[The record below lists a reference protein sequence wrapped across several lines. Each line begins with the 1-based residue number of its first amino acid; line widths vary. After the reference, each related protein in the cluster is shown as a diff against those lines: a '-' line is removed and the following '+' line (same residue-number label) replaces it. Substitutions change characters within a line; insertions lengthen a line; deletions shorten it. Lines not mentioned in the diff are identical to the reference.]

1 MSKVESAIIPTA
13 RVPSTWRLALTWIG
27 ASVIAVPLGVL
38 LHELGHLLAYRAF
51 GFQGAALHFS
61 SATHALENTLWQ
73 QIHRGDLAA
82 AASMIPLWKVGVAT
96 AAGIL
101 VTCVVTVV
109 CCVFAARKD
118 AHPLVV
124 ALGIFAPLRFLSG
137 MSTIPVA
144 LSGRPVRAGTDEA
157 HLAVLTGIPLIVL
170 VFAGLLFLVLAWIWM
185 VRTIPK
191 DHRWVSLGGLVSG
204 LALGLFLYF
213 RVIGPWLLP

>member
-1 MSKVESAIIPTA
+1 MSKVESAFIPTI
-13 RVPSTWRLALTWIG
+13 RVTSTWRLASTWIG

-38 LHELGHLLAYRAF
+38 LHESGHFMAYLAF
-51 GFQGAALHFS
+51 DFQGVVLHFS
-61 SATHALENTLWQ
+61 SATHTLETTLWQ
-73 QIHRGDLAA
+73 QIYRGNLAA

-109 CCVFAARKD
+109 CCVFAARKNGQ
-118 AHPLVV
+118 PLVV

-137 MSTIPVA
+137 IATIPLA

-157 HLAVLTGIPLIVL
+157 HLAVLTGIPLILL
-170 VFAGLLFLVLAWIWM
+170 VFAGLLFLVLAWIWL

-191 DHRWVSLGGLVSG
+191 DYRRVSLGSLVSG
-204 LALGLFLYF
+204 LALGVFLYF
-213 RVIGPWLLP
+213 RLVGPWLLP

>member
-1 MSKVESAIIPTA
+1 MSKVELAILPTV
-13 RVPSTWRLALTWIG
+13 RVTSTWRLASTWLG

-38 LHELGHLLAYRAF
+38 LHELGHFLSYLAF
-51 GFQGAALHFS
+51 GFQGVTLHYS

-73 QIHRGDLAA
+73 QIYRGNLAA
-82 AASMIPLWKVGVAT
+82 AASMIPLWKLGVAT

-109 CCVFAARKD
+109 CCVLAVRKD

-124 ALGIFAPLRFLSG
+124 ALGVFAPLRFLSG
-137 MSTIPVA
+137 ISTIPVA

-157 HLAVLTGIPLIVL
+157 HLAVLTGLPLILL
-170 VFAGLLFLVLAWIWM
+170 VVAGLLFLVMAWIWM
-185 VRTIPK
+185 VRAIPK
-191 DHRWVSLGGLVSG
+191 DHRWVSLGCLVSG
-204 LALGLFLYF
+204 LALGLFLYL

>member
-1 MSKVESAIIPTA
+1 MSKVETAIIPGV
-13 RVPSTWRLALTWIG
+13 RVTSTWQLALTWMG

-38 LHELGHLLAYRAF
+38 LHELGHFLAYRAF
-51 GFQGAALHFS
+51 GFQGVVLHFS
-61 SATHALENTLWQ
+61 SATHTVENTLWQ
-73 QIHRGDLAA
+73 QIYRGNLAA
-82 AASMIPLWKVGVAT
+82 AASLIPLWKVGLAT

-101 VTCVVTVV
+101 VTIVVTVV

-118 AHPLVV
+118 AHPLAI

-137 MSTIPVA
+137 ISTIPVA

-185 VRTIPK
+185 VRAIPK
-191 DHRWVSLGGLVSG
+191 DHRWVSLGSLVAG
-204 LALGLFLYF
+204 LALGILLYF
-213 RVIGPWLLP
+213 RVLGPWMLP

>member
-1 MSKVESAIIPTA
+1 MSKVESAIMPTV
-13 RVPSTWRLALTWIG
+13 RVTPTWRLASTWIG

-38 LHELGHLLAYRAF
+38 LHELGHLLAYLAF

-73 QIHRGDLAA
+73 QIYRGNLAA

-137 MSTIPVA
+137 ISTIPVA

-157 HLAVLTGIPLIVL
+157 HLAVLTGIPLIL
-170 VFAGLLFLVLAWIWM
+170 LIFAGLLFLVLAWIWM
-185 VRTIPK
+185 VRTIPE

-204 LALGLFLYF
+204 LALGVFLYF
-213 RVIGPWLLP
+213 SVIGPWLLP